1 MLTIALGACMF
12 AFPLAGTTRELPTPR
27 VPALERY
34 ASGDFEG
41 AIATIT
47 AGSELRAAIRG
58 FRADADRWIA
68 DGPEPDRRWR
78 SDLVAT
84 VAVDLVG
91 RALDGTYDAADYR
104 DSLRPLVEW
113 TCRRLRSHPPSEFER
128 LFHVATIGLLQGAHD
143 QELLIGLKLAFSPY
157 DEPPQQHILHGG
169 QRFPQEGRF
178 KLAWAAERSETY
190 LIASGPVAPSAL
202 VRQGY
207 GLGRFEADGTGAE
220 RALRE
225 TADILASLMNDPG
238 VGLEARL
245 RRSVMLVLMGQPEE
259 VVGDFEQLMRSPDG
273 FVRYLAH
280 MMRGVIHDRAG
291 QLPEATFQYRRATE
305 VVPAP
310 TAMTSLAA
318 ALYRQGQT
326 AEAATVVAAAE
337 RNLDVTDPWLTYGD
351 RDYRLFPDV
360 LARMRASVTR

>member
-1 MLTIALGACMF
+1 
-12 AFPLAGTTRELPTPR
+12 
-27 VPALERY
+27 
-34 ASGDFEG
+34 
-41 AIATIT
+41 
-47 AGSELRAAIRG
+47 
-58 FRADADRWIA
+58 
-68 DGPEPDRRWR
+68 
-78 SDLVAT
+78 
-84 VAVDLVG
+84 
-91 RALDGTYDAADYR
+91 
-104 DSLRPLVEW
+104 
-113 TCRRLRSHPPSEFER
+113 
-128 LFHVATIGLLQGAHD
+128 
-143 QELLIGLKLAFSPY
+143 
-157 DEPPQQHILHGG
+157 
-169 QRFPQEGRF
+169 
-178 KLAWAAERSETY
+178 
-190 LIASGPVAPSAL
+190 
-202 VRQGY
+202 
-207 GLGRFEADGTGAE
+207 
-220 RALRE
+220 
-225 TADILASLMNDPG
+225 
-238 VGLEARL
+238 
-245 RRSVMLVLMGQPEE
+245 MLVLMGQPEE